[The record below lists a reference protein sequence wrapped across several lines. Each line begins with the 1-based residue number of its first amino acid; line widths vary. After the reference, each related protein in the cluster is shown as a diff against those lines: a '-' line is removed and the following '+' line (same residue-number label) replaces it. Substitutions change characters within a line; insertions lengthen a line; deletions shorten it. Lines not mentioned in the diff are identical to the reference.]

1 MSKPV
6 SAADCI
12 AAAARKHKL
21 SDEEAQK
28 ILNDIAGT
36 YVVAGLIADTLEF
49 TIKRIE
55 ELYAKVGLGLKF
67 DNKSKANRCK
77 KLTEELRKSYFD
89 VVYRQTAD
97 TNVERRASTQEALAE
112 FTSWFTYMCYLL
124 MQKSGLGE
132 ERNNARMQILAMLQ
146 NNFEDAEHLNMELLR
161 KELL

>member
-1 MSKPV
+1 MSKTT

-12 AAAARKHKL
+12 TAAARKHKL

-67 DNKSKANRCK
+67 DNKAKANRCK

-89 VVYRQTAD
+89 IVYKQDNDDNA
-97 TNVERRASTQEALAE
+97 ERRASTQEALTE
-112 FTSWFTYMCYLL
+112 FTAWFTYMCYLL

-132 ERNNARMQILAMLQ
+132 ERNTARMQILAMLH
-146 NNFEDAEHLNMELLR
+146 NNFEDVEHLNMELLR

>member
-1 MSKPV
+1 MSKPT

-12 AAAARKHKL
+12 AAAAKKNKL

-28 ILNDIAGT
+28 VLDDIAGT

-67 DNKSKANRCK
+67 ENRQKANRCK

-97 TNVERRASTQEALAE
+97 PNAERRASTQEALSE
-112 FTSWFTYMCYLL
+112 FTAWFTYMCYLL

-132 ERNNARMQILAMLQ
+132 ERNTARMQILTMLQ
-146 NNFEDAEHLNMELLR
+146 NNFEDVEHLNMELLR

>member
-1 MSKPV
+1 MSKPT

-12 AAAARKHKL
+12 TAAAKKNKL

-67 DNKSKANRCK
+67 DNKAKANRCK

-89 VVYRQTAD
+89 MVYRQTAD
-97 TNVERRASTQEALAE
+97 DNAERRASTQEALTE

-132 ERNNARMQILAMLQ
+132 ERNTARMQILTMLQ
-146 NNFEDAEHLNMELLR
+146 NNFEDVEHLNMELLR

>member
-1 MSKPV
+1 MSKPT

-12 AAAARKHKL
+12 SAAAKKNKL
-21 SDEEAQK
+21 SDEESQK

-67 DNKSKANRCK
+67 DNRAKANRCK

-89 VVYRQTAD
+89 MVYRQTAD
-97 TNVERRASTQEALAE
+97 TNAERRASTQEALTD
-112 FTSWFTYMCYLL
+112 FTAWFTYMCYLL

-146 NNFEDAEHLNMELLR
+146 NNFEDVEHLNMELLQ

>member
-1 MSKPV
+1 MSKTT

-12 AAAARKHKL
+12 SAAAKKNKL

-55 ELYAKVGLGLKF
+55 ELYSKVGLGLKF
-67 DNKSKANRCK
+67 DNKAKVNRCK

-89 VVYRQTAD
+89 LVYRQTAD
-97 TNVERRASTQEALAE
+97 TNAERRASTQEALTE
-112 FTSWFTYMCYLL
+112 FTSWYTYMCYLL

-132 ERNNARMQILAMLQ
+132 ERNTARMQILTMLQ
-146 NNFEDAEHLNMELLR
+146 NNFEDVEHLDMEQLQ

>member
-1 MSKPV
+1 MSKTT
-6 SAADCI
+6 SEADCI
-12 AAAARKHKL
+12 TAAAKKNKL

-67 DNKSKANRCK
+67 DNRQKANRCK

-89 VVYRQTAD
+89 MIYRQTAAP
-97 TNVERRASTQEALAE
+97 NAERRASTQEALTE

-132 ERNNARMQILAMLQ
+132 ERNTARMQILAMLQ
-146 NNFEDAEHLNMELLR
+146 NNFEDVEHLNMELLR